1 MARPGVMRL
10 HGNRAATIF
19 VPRPAAQD
27 TERVYDCLHAR
38 LIEKQQFGAYGTP
51 GFVVSLKSARER
63 RFSGRAPARCSRL
76 DLVLPSGERTFAR
89 GEWRERLFGDV
100 TRTITAKT
108 SGINLLL

>member
-10 HGNRAATIF
+10 HGNRAATIL

-38 LIEKQQFGAYGTP
+38 LIEKQQFGAYGDP
-51 GFVVSLKSARER
+51 WVRGQLSRRE
-63 RFSGRAPARCSRL
+63 SGDLGRAPARGSRL

>member
-51 GFVVSLKSARER
+51 GFVVSLSRRE
-63 RFSGRAPARCSRL
+63 SGDSQ
-76 DLVLPSGERTFAR
+76 GER
-89 GEWRERLFGDV
+89 
-100 TRTITAKT
+100 
-108 SGINLLL
+108 LLGAAD